1 MEIDLTFS
9 AIALAIAKLFVLMFI
24 GFFLR
29 LKNLINDK
37 FTDMLSLLLIRAIFP
52 ALIIS
57 KTITHFDFK
66 EFPFWWTLPLAAIV
80 FSILGMLIGKVVHRA
95 FKIPESEREFIS
107 SCGFQN
113 SGYLP
118 MTLILFA
125 FSGLVMD
132 RMLIFLFLY
141 ILGFNLLMWSLIPLF
156 LSGNFKKDF
165 KLKVFLNPPVIAT
178 LFSLGW
184 VAFLGKGSLP
194 GIIEHPLSQLGQ
206 ASFPLAMI
214 TLGAELCRYRAYVPK
229 SKLSVIASGVTRL
242 VIFPALAL
250 GVLIPLQVAM
260 DYKLFLFLEA
270 IMPTAVS
277 LVIIGSYT
285 NADNEFFSSTI
296 FYTHLAAIFTI
307 PLWLAVFRMFM

>member
-9 AIALAIAKLFVLMFI
+9 VIAMAIAKLFVLMLI
-24 GFFLR
+24 GFLLR
-29 LKNLINDK
+29 LKNLIDDK
-37 FTDMLSLLLIRAIFP
+37 FTDMLSLLLMRAIFP

-57 KTITHFDFK
+57 KTIKHFDFG

-80 FSILGMLIGKVVHRA
+80 FSIAGMFIGKIVRKV
-95 FKIPESEREFIS
+95 FKVPESEKEFIS

-113 SGYLP
+113 CGFLP

-125 FSGLVMD
+125 FTGLVME

-141 ILGFNLLMWSLIPLF
+141 ILGFNLLMWSLVPLF
-156 LSGNFKKDF
+156 LSGNLKRDF
-165 KLKVFLNPPVIAT
+165 KLKVFLNPPVVAT
-178 LFSLGW
+178 LFSLVW
-184 VAFLGKGSLP
+184 VAFLGRGSLP
-194 GIIEHPLSQLGQ
+194 GIIAHPLSQLGM
-206 ASFPLAMI
+206 AAFPLSMI
-214 TLGAELCRYRAYVPK
+214 TLGAYLCRYRAYKPK
-229 SKLSVIASGVTRL
+229 SKASVVAASVTKL
-242 VIFPALAL
+242 IIFPIIAL
-250 GVLIPLQVAM
+250 GILIPLRAAM

-277 LVIIGSYT
+277 LVVIGSYT